1 MKPVNRLGFVLMFAV
16 FAVMLLMLAGA
27 AHAADLPAMWPAHAP
42 LRAGLDDSQQSALL
56 GLILTIAAVLV
67 CW

>member
-16 FAVMLLMLAGA
+16 FAVMLCVLA
-27 AHAADLPAMWPAHAP
+27 AHASDLPAMWPCHTP
-42 LRAGLDDSQQSALL
+42 VRSGLDDTQQSALL